1 MSIEKGTYVLVDGKV
16 ATVVNITGRRWHRF
30 YELSDGRVIGGLDKL
45 VAAGEAEVDDS
56 PRNSLVPEET
66 RSSEKEWAE
75 ELIEETLPVE
85 EPEEDP
91 EEDTFSSEV
100 LLDEDPE

>member
-1 MSIEKGTYVLVDGKV
+1 MSIEKGDYVSVDGKV
-16 ATVVNITGRRWHRF
+16 ASVVNITGRRWHRF
-30 YELSDGRVIGGLDKL
+30 YELNDGRVIGGLDKL
-45 VAAGEAEVDDS
+45 VAAGEAE
-56 PRNSLVPEET
+56 LVPEET